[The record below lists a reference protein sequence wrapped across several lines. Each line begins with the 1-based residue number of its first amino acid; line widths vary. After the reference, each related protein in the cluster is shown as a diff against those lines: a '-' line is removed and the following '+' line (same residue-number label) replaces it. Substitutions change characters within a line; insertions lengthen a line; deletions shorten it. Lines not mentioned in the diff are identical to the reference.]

1 MNSNTIIQKMLK
13 FNLNIVL
20 ILMVFF
26 ISCSKEISPIE
37 YGKDQC
43 EQCRMTITD
52 QKYGAE
58 IISKKGKTFKFDAA
72 ECMLNFVN
80 AKKIDA
86 NEVEKYFVVNLAEPG
101 KLIDAVKAVYLI
113 SPNLR
118 SPMGGNISSF
128 ADMTMA
134 DKYIKENS
142 GVIYKWDELKNKYK

>member
-13 FNLNIVL
+13 FKMNAFI
-20 ILMVFF
+20 ILFLFLV
-26 ISCSKEISPIE
+26 SCSKEISPIE
-37 YGKDQC
+37 YGTDQC
-43 EQCRMTITD
+43 EHCRMTITD

-86 NEVEKYFVVNLAEPG
+86 NEVGNYFVVNLAEPG
-101 KLIDAVKAVYLI
+101 KLIDAENAVYLI
-113 SPNLR
+113 SPNLH

-128 ADMTMA
+128 ADMTTA
-134 DKYIKENS
+134 DKFLKENS
-142 GVIYKWDELKNKYK
+142 GVIYKWDELRNKFK